1 MVPPMD
7 DRATVERLVRL
18 GLTTYEARAYVTLVR
33 RDSFTAA
40 QIARTAGLPRQRIYD
55 VLASLVEKGLAS
67 ARPGTVV
74 KYAALAPDLAVERL
88 VANRR
93 AEMSAL
99 ERDASDVIGRLAPEF
114 QAGRAHS
121 DPLEYIEVLRDR
133 GAINER
139 FAELQAGVRS
149 EILVFTRPPY
159 ATPPQENI
167 EGIEVAREHVAR
179 SIYEHSALDDPKVA
193 AGIRRFIEEGEQ
205 ARFVD
210 DLPLKLVIIDEAIV
224 MFGMQDPVAGTEDL
238 TIMVVEHPALARTLK
253 LAFNRVW
260 ERGLE
265 LDAALERRRAERG
278 NGTVSAVPQ
287 TA

>member
-1 MVPPMD
+1 MD
-7 DRATVERLVRL
+7 DRASVDQLVRL
-18 GLTTYEARAYVTLVR
+18 GLTTYEARAYITLVR

-67 ARPGTVV
+67 ARPGSVV

-88 VANRR
+88 VASRR

-99 ERDASDVIGRLAPEF
+99 ERDASDVIGRLAPEY

-139 FAELQAGVRS
+139 FTELQEAVKN

-159 ATPPQENI
+159 ATPPQENV
-167 EGIEVAREHVAR
+167 EGIEVARTHVAR
-179 SIYEHSALDDPKVA
+179 SIYESSVLDDPAVA
-193 AGIRRFIEEGEQ
+193 AGIRRFIEAGEE

-210 DLPLKLVIIDEAIV
+210 ELPLKLVIIDEAIV

-260 ERGLE
+260 DNGLE
-265 LDAALERRRAERG
+265 YDAAAERRVGKGVPDSRL
-278 NGTVSAVPQ
+278 PQ

>member
-1 MVPPMD
+1 MD
-7 DRATVERLVRL
+7 DRASVDQLVRL
-18 GLTTYEARAYVTLVR
+18 GLTTYEARAYITLVR

-67 ARPGTVV
+67 ARPGSVV

-88 VANRR
+88 VASRR

-99 ERDASDVIGRLAPEF
+99 ERDASDVIGRLAPEY

-139 FAELQAGVRS
+139 FTELQEAVKN

-159 ATPPQENI
+159 ATPPQENV
-167 EGIEVAREHVAR
+167 EGIEVARTHVAR
-179 SIYEHSALDDPKVA
+179 SIYESSVLDDPAVA
-193 AGIRRFIEEGEQ
+193 AGIRRFIEAGEE

-210 DLPLKLVIIDEAIV
+210 ELPLKLVIIDEAIV

-260 ERGLE
+260 DNGLE
-265 LDAALERRRAERG
+265 YDAAAERRVG
-278 NGTVSAVPQ
+278 KGVTVSRLPQ